1 MTLNSLFLA
10 ALMLGPAG
18 SLESQEIRPTRA
30 LDTVRAGRREPR
42 LYTNLGSHQY
52 RITTAAPRAQQFFNQ
67 GLRLL
72 WAFNHAEA
80 VASFEEAERLDPRCA
95 LCAAG
100 QALALGPNINAPMD
114 QSAVAPAIAAV
125 ERARQ
130 LAAGATAEEQALIEA
145 LANRYSAAPEA
156 SRTGLDSAYARALRS
171 VADRFPESPEVQ
183 VLLADA
189 LMNLSP
195 WNYWNADGSPRP
207 DTEQILS
214 RLGSALD
221 RNPDHPGACHLFI
234 HAVEARDPARA
245 LPCAERLAELMPGAG
260 HLVHMPGH
268 IFIRVG
274 RYADAIEANQ
284 HAAHAD
290 ASYLEGPVAS
300 RRGIYAN
307 GYYPH
312 NWHFLS
318 FAASLS
324 GRSAMA
330 IDAARRT
337 VVELDP
343 VIASQV
349 PWLEAVTPVLYWTL
363 VTFGKWD
370 AILAEPLP
378 PAERRFTTGMAYYA
392 RGIAFAAKRRFIEA
406 TAALDTVQA
415 VQARLPEGDNQ
426 TAMAIAEYALAGE
439 IALRQGKAAE
449 AVRQFRAAAALE
461 DGMAYNEPPIWYYPV
476 RHSLGKA
483 LLAAGR
489 AKEAE
494 QAYREDLTR
503 FPSNGWSL
511 LGLAI
516 SLERQG
522 RVTEARRVRRMFSEA
537 WKDADVQLKASRF

>member
-1 MTLNSLFLA
+1 
-10 ALMLGPAG
+10 
-18 SLESQEIRPTRA
+18 
-30 LDTVRAGRREPR
+30 
-42 LYTNLGSHQY
+42 
-52 RITTAAPRAQQFFNQ
+52 
-67 GLRLL
+67 
-72 WAFNHAEA
+72 
-80 VASFEEAERLDPRCA
+80 
-95 LCAAG
+95 
-100 QALALGPNINAPMD
+100 
-114 QSAVAPAIAAV
+114 
-125 ERARQ
+125 
-130 LAAGATAEEQALIEA
+130 
-145 LANRYSAAPEA
+145 
-156 SRTGLDSAYARALRS
+156 
-171 VADRFPESPEVQ
+171 
-183 VLLADA
+183 
-189 LMNLSP
+189 
-195 WNYWNADGSPRP
+195 
-207 DTEQILS
+207 
-214 RLGSALD
+214 
-221 RNPDHPGACHLFI
+221 
-234 HAVEARDPARA
+234 
-245 LPCAERLAELMPGAG
+245 
-260 HLVHMPGH
+260 
-268 IFIRVG
+268 
-274 RYADAIEANQ
+274 
-284 HAAHAD
+284 
-290 ASYLEGPVAS
+290 
-300 RRGIYAN
+300 
-307 GYYPH
+307 
-312 NWHFLS
+312 
-318 FAASLS
+318 
-324 GRSAMA
+324 
-330 IDAARRT
+330 
-337 VVELDP
+337 
-343 VIASQV
+343 
-349 PWLEAVTPVLYWTL
+349 VLYWTL